1 MKNNFYLICL
11 FSFLIL
17 TSCNQKE
24 TKHII
29 VKEGIGFENVVLYRT
44 TKSEIYKL
52 FVTDYKQINHNN
64 YSIEDYYE
72 KLGISFYHICYNKK
86 RRIEFINFDRNFY
99 GKTSKGFDI
108 QSMTFNDLLKIYG
121 TPHWRFSKKSDE
133 IMFYYGDLGIE
144 FCINKKEEIPDS
156 LPTSYFTNDI
166 YINRLLFKYFK
177 FVYGHDKIKEF
188 TILLRDTVDSK
199 SLYLGKSEI
208 DSVFPINTTK
218 ESFGILGNRLKV
230 KLPEGLK
237 IECENQQDVV
247 FEKNKQTFIFNV
259 TDLNCLASIDMKADV
274 AKIVKSW
281 GTSEYSLKNIII
293 KKDVSIYVIEP
304 HKLKFDDNGNFWL
317 KSAFVKNCDNTILY
331 LSFDINTNA
340 WYNLENYQRL
350 ANEIIK
356 SIQSGQKQLD
366 SKAEAVQ
373 IKTQQRKITINKPT
387 GLIYTKNIGPDF
399 RVFVFKKLVH
409 FNEQQSSMLVY
420 IGNHPNYIFNQSDE
434 PVIIE
439 KKNGLLCGQKVE
451 WNFCYKDKKK
461 KFPYTIEGICKF
473 DSKNNVHAVL
483 KICSSEDTELFKKS
497 LPETQY

>member
-1 MKNNFYLICL
+1 M
-11 FSFLIL
+11 
-17 TSCNQKE
+17 
-24 TKHII
+24 
-29 VKEGIGFENVVLYRT
+29 
-44 TKSEIYKL
+44 
-52 FVTDYKQINHNN
+52 
-64 YSIEDYYE
+64 
-72 KLGISFYHICYNKK
+72 
-86 RRIEFINFDRNFY
+86 
-99 GKTSKGFDI
+99 
-108 QSMTFNDLLKIYG
+108 
-121 TPHWRFSKKSDE
+121 
-133 IMFYYGDLGIE
+133 GIE

-177 FVYGHDKIKEF
+177 SVYGHDKIKEF

-199 SLYLGKSEI
+199 SLYIGKSEI

-218 ESFGILGNRLKV
+218 QSFSILGNRLKV

-237 IECENQQDVV
+237 IEYEDQQAVV
-247 FEKNKQTFIFNV
+247 FEKNKQTFRFNV

-281 GTSEYSLKNIII
+281 GTSEYSLKNIIV

-304 HKLKFDDNGNFWL
+304 NKLKLDDNGNFWL

-331 LSFDINTNA
+331 LNFYINTNA
-340 WYNLENYQRL
+340 WYNLRNYQRL

-356 SIQSGQKQLD
+356 SIQTGRKQLD
-366 SKAEAVQ
+366 SKVEAVQ
-373 IKTQQRKITINKPT
+373 IKTQQRKITINKPS

-409 FNEQQSSMLVY
+409 FNEQQSSVLVY
-420 IGNHPNYIFNQSDE
+420 IGNHPNYIYNQSDE
-434 PVIIE
+434 PVIVE
-439 KKNGLLCGQKVE
+439 KKKGLLFGQDVA

-473 DSKNNVHAVL
+473 DSKDDVHVAL

>member
-1 MKNNFYLICL
+1 MKNQLYILCAIL
-11 FSFLIL
+11 FL
-17 TSCNQKE
+17 TLSSCNQNK
-24 TKHII
+24 TKSIV
-29 VKEGIGFENVVLYRT
+29 VKEGIGFDSVQLMKT
-44 TKSEIYKL
+44 TMSDIIRIYG
-52 FVTDYKQINHNN
+52 DGYKQIYHNGN
-64 YSIEDYYE
+64 IEDYYE
-72 KLGISFYHICYNKK
+72 NLGISFYYWKYDKK
-86 RRIEFINFDRNFY
+86 QKIEFISFDKNFH
-99 GKTSKGFDI
+99 GKTSKGFEI
-108 QSMTFNDLLKIYG
+108 HSMTLSDLILRYG
-121 TPHWRFSKKSDE
+121 NPVWRFERDSNE
-133 IMFYYGDLGIE
+133 ITASYDKIGTDID
-144 FCINKKEEIPDS
+144 IKVKEKIPDS
-156 LPTSYFTNDI
+156 IPTSYRLDDVL
-166 YINRLLFKYFK
+166 INRMLLKYFLS
-177 FVYGHDKIKEF
+177 VYGKDKVAEISITSPRRFPFEPPY
-188 TILLRDTVDSK
+188 I
-199 SLYLGKSEI
+199 GKS
-208 DSVFPINTTK
+208 DVDTVFPINITK
-218 ESFGILGNRLKV
+218 SSFGLLGGRLKV

-237 IECENQQDVV
+237 IECDDQYYVE
-247 FEKNKQTFIFNV
+247 FEKNKQSFSFNIA
-259 TDLNCLASIDMKADV
+259 DYNCLASSDMKADV

-304 HKLKFDDNGNFWL
+304 HKLKLDDNGNFWL
-317 KSAFVKNCDNTILY
+317 KSAFVKNYDNTILY

-340 WYNLENYQRL
+340 WYNLRNYQRL

-356 SIQSGQKQLD
+356 SIQPGRKQLD

-420 IGNHPNYIFNQSDE
+420 IGNHPNYIYNQSNE

-439 KKNGLLCGQKVE
+439 KKNGLLLGQKIE

-473 DSKNNVHAVL
+473 DSKDDVHVAL
-483 KICSSEDTELFKKS
+483 KICSTEDTELFKKS